1 VSSKGLLLLL
11 LITAVIAA
19 LNRKAAAQPDRRTLL
34 DYLLLIGV
42 LTALATLPIPVTA
55 LD

>member
-1 VSSKGLLLLL
+1 
-11 LITAVIAA
+11 VIAA

-34 DYLLLIGV
+34 EYLLLIGV